1 MLKFGNKEF
10 RNLEEQVEK
19 NKEDIQNLAAGIS
32 AVMGFMPTVKGV
44 YATADQIPEGSYNT
58 GDTFLIGSSTP
69 YSVYI
74 YTANNTWQNV
84 GQFPVAG
91 PKGDKGE
98 KGSQILYGN
107 TDPTVAIQ
115 ANEGDYYINTTSGDW
130 FVKGVA
136 AWSYALSLKG
146 EKGERGERGL
156 AGPQGP
162 VGPTGPQ
169 GIQGI
174 QGVKGDL
181 GNGIFMY
188 FKPITQDIYQID
200 MDYVAKGERE
210 LQSGDILFSVAD
222 ATFGNIGW
230 VLRAENELRMA
241 YAGALQGPV
250 GPVGEPGEPGATV
263 TGMTNTGHTTSGTV
277 TTNTIEVS
285 YNNGTTTQFTLD
297 TVGIQGP
304 QGDPGEKGEKG
315 DPGAKGEKGEQGI
328 QGPSG
333 PQGPAGPQ
341 GEVGPQGP
349 VGPAGPQGPQ
359 GTGVTIKGSYDSLQD
374 LEAAH
379 PTGAEGDAYL
389 INGDLYVWSEND
401 STWQNVGTIQGPAG
415 VTPNI
420 SASATV
426 NNTVGTPSVT
436 VTKSGTDESPN
447 FTFNFENLKG
457 EKGEQGIPGEKGADG
472 APGQDGAAGPEG
484 PQGPKGDPAKVV
496 AGTGISVTVDET
508 AGTSTVAVND
518 TVAKKSELAGY
529 LPLTGG
535 RIQSSDRPGTLTLTA
550 DYITETQGNTS
561 TSYERSRVG
570 TSNDNGKT
578 WYYLN
583 YPERR
588 NGTFALTSDIPDTSN
603 LATKGEVSA
612 VSTVANAAL
621 PKTDFDTFKTE
632 NTAAIAGKQDKLT
645 AGEGISISTENAI
658 SVSDSPIILDIGDGT
673 NISQEVYNKIMANK
687 EKYWL
692 KCTITDFLNF
702 TRPLIFV
709 YSTHVVLEGGEEG
722 ILFYSIQPGE
732 VDNFS
737 GVSIFLKDNITEFPT
752 SIRNLGNS
760 QYVKKI
766 EVVEPLALDG
776 FTISLTDK
784 IADNT
789 ALNNKFQTK
798 LSTTQ
803 LNAVNSGITADKVST
818 YDGYATRFVP
828 RTGGYIEQS
837 GYPNRTVLGAGTIVL
852 DGQSQKSEWA
862 IGRVNTY
869 DDAEKKWHSLNLPQH
884 KDGTFALTSDLP
896 TPVELTLPA
905 SSTEGTI
912 TDEQLATLQASNE
925 NYIVINQ
932 NEIYRLNDKGHTEGI
947 WTYVHDGYN
956 EGGVT
961 KYLNLTVATKAFTIT
976 AQSGGKNC
984 IFKVGT
990 NSWADFVLTEEE
1002 VDKIFAEGMPL
1013 IGALS
1018 PGTNSAQY
1026 KQFMGCTYTKFDGR
1040 ATLFSTF
1047 LYSGYS
1053 QKKVDLEFYE
1063 LETVE
1068 GGYKPKFYGRFTLYQ
1083 DK

>member
-69 YSVYI
+69 YAVYI
-74 YTANNTWQNV
+74 YTANDTWQNV

-146 EKGERGERGL
+146 EKGDRGERGL

-162 VGPTGPQ
+162 VGPTGPVGPIGPQ
-169 GIQGI
+169 GI
-174 QGVKGDL
+174 KGDL

-210 LQSGDILFSVAD
+210 LQSGDILFSIAD

-250 GPVGEPGEPGATV
+250 GPAGEPGATV

-285 YNNGTTTQFTLD
+285 YNDGTTTQFTLD

-304 QGDPGEKGEKG
+304 QGDPGAPGEKGEKG
-315 DPGAKGEKGEQGI
+315 DPGEQGI
-328 QGPSG
+328 QGPAGKDGTNGENGATFIPSVSANG
-333 PQGPAGPQ
+333 VLSWTNDKGLPNPTSVDIKGPQ
-341 GEVGPQGP
+341 GEQ
-349 VGPAGPQGPQ
+349 
-359 GTGVTIKGSYDSLQD
+359 
-374 LEAAH
+374 
-379 PTGAEGDAYL
+379 
-389 INGDLYVWSEND
+389 
-401 STWQNVGTIQGPAG
+401 
-415 VTPNI
+415 
-420 SASATV
+420 
-426 NNTVGTPSVT
+426 
-436 VTKSGTDESPN
+436 
-447 FTFNFENLKG
+447 
-457 EKGEQGIPGEKGADG
+457 GEQGIPGEKGADG
-472 APGQDGAAGPEG
+472 APGQDGERGPEG

-508 AGTSTVAVND
+508 AGTSTVAVDD

-535 RIQSSDRPGTLTLTA
+535 RIQSSDRPGTLTITA
-550 DYITETQGNTS
+550 DYITETQGTTS

-583 YPERR
+583 YPEKR
-588 NGTFALTSDIPDTSN
+588 NGYFALTSDIPDTSN
-603 LATKGEVSA
+603 LATKAEVSA

-645 AGEGISISTENAI
+645 AGDGISISTENSI

-673 NISQEVYNKIMANK
+673 SISQEVYNKIMANK

-692 KCTITDFLNF
+692 KCTITDFLHF
-702 TRPLIFV
+702 VRPLIFV

-722 ILFYSIQPGE
+722 ITFYSIQPGDI
-732 VDNFS
+732 DNIS
-737 GVSIFLKDNITEFPT
+737 GVTIFLADNITEFPT
-752 SIRNLGNS
+752 SIRNLGNGR
-760 QYVKKI
+760 YVKDI
-766 EVVEPLALDG
+766 DAEEPLSWDG
-776 FTISLTDK
+776 ITMSLTNK
-784 IADNT
+784 IADFP
-789 ALNNKFQTK
+789 ALTNKFQTK
-798 LSTTQ
+798 LSTAQ
-803 LNAVNSGITADKVST
+803 LNAVNSGITASKVST
-818 YDGYATRFVP
+818 YDGYAT
-828 RTGGYIEQS
+828 TI
-837 GYPNRTVLGAGTIVL
+837 AGKQNKI
-852 DGQSQKSEWA
+852 
-862 IGRVNTY
+862 
-869 DDAEKKWHSLNLPQH
+869 
-884 KDGTFALTSDLP
+884 
-896 TPVELTLPA
+896 TPVEITLA
-905 SSTEGTI
+905 ESSTEGTI

-947 WTYVHDGYN
+947 WTYTYDGYN
-956 EGGVT
+956 NGGVT
-961 KYLNLTVATKAFTIT
+961 KYLSLTVATKAFTIT
-976 AQSGGKNC
+976 AQSGGGDNYVYREGYFSQ
-984 IFKVGT
+984 I
-990 NSWADFVLTEEE
+990 VLTQEEF
-1002 VDKIFAEGMPL
+1002 DKIFKQGMPL
-1013 IGALS
+1013 IHKSSSGQYSRWTGDLWS
-1018 PGTNSAQY
+1018 STNEGSLVNFRNYPEGSSKYIKA
-1026 KQFMGCTYTKFDGR
+1026 TSYTVTPK
-1040 ATLFSTF
+1040 
-1047 LYSGYS
+1047 
-1053 QKKVDLEFYE
+1053 E
-1063 LETVE
+1063 E
-1068 GGYKPKFYGRFTLYQ
+1068 GGYKLAPFTERLIF
-1083 DK
+1083 DPVHN

>member
-69 YSVYI
+69 YAVYI
-74 YTANNTWQNV
+74 YTANDTWQNV

-210 LQSGDILFSVAD
+210 LQSGDILFSIAD

-241 YAGALQGPV
+241 YAGALQGPQ
-250 GPVGEPGEPGATV
+250 GINGEPGATV

-304 QGDPGEKGEKG
+304 KGDKG

-328 QGPSG
+328 QGP
-333 PQGPAGPQ
+333 
-341 GEVGPQGP
+341 
-349 VGPAGPQGPQ
+349 VGPAGPQGIQ
-359 GTGVTIKGSYDSLQD
+359 GPKGDPGENGAPGATGPRGPEGPEGKQGPKGDKGD
-374 LEAAH
+374 
-379 PTGAEGDAYL
+379 PGNDGAQGAP
-389 INGDLYVWSEND
+389 
-401 STWQNVGTIQGPAG
+401 GPAG

-420 SASATV
+420 SASANV
-426 NNTVGTPSVT
+426 NGTVGTPSVT
-436 VTKSGTDESPN
+436 VTKSGTDEAPT

-457 EKGEQGIPGEKGADG
+457 EQGEQGIPGEKGADG
-472 APGQDGAAGPEG
+472 APGKDGAIG
-484 PQGPKGDPAKVV
+484 PQGPQGDPAKVV

-508 AGTSTVAVND
+508 AGTSTVAVDD
-518 TVAKKSELAGY
+518 TVATKDELAGY

-535 RIQSSDRPGTLTLTA
+535 TIKGDNPNKTTQLRPGQFYLTGSNGSSYA
-550 DYITETQGNTS
+550 
-561 TSYERSRVG
+561 SYESRRIG
-570 TSNDNGKT
+570 ISDDAST
-578 WYYLN
+578 WYNLDF
-583 YPERR
+583 PKKS
-588 NGTFALTSDIPDTSN
+588 GTLAVTSDIPDTN
-603 LATKGEVSA
+603 TFATKDEVSA

-632 NTAAIAGKQDKLT
+632 NTAAISGKQDKLT
-645 AGEGISISTENAI
+645 AGEGISIDAASTGDKVTIKVDNTVAKKSELAGYLPLTGGTIQQNGAPSTI
-658 SVSDSPIILDIGDGT
+658 LEPGVLSQIDVNYGAYYGPSEIGVSRGGGQNWHHLELPYSDGT
-673 NISQEVYNKIMANK
+673 
-687 EKYWL
+687 L
-692 KCTITDFLNF
+692 GL
-702 TRPLIFV
+702 
-709 YSTHVVLEGGEEG
+709 
-722 ILFYSIQPGE
+722 QP
-732 VDNFS
+732 V
-737 GVSIFLKDNITEFPT
+737 
-752 SIRNLGNS
+752 R
-760 QYVKKI
+760 
-766 EVVEPLALDG
+766 
-776 FTISLTDK
+776 
-784 IADNT
+784 
-789 ALNNKFQTK
+789 
-798 LSTTQ
+798 
-803 LNAVNSGITADKVST
+803 
-818 YDGYATRFVP
+818 
-828 RTGGYIEQS
+828 
-837 GYPNRTVLGAGTIVL
+837 
-852 DGQSQKSEWA
+852 
-862 IGRVNTY
+862 
-869 DDAEKKWHSLNLPQH
+869 
-884 KDGTFALTSDLP
+884 
-896 TPVELTLPA
+896 VELTL
-905 SSTEGTI
+905 SNNQTTGTV
-912 TDEQLATLQASNE
+912 TQEQLGTLRKNKE
-925 NYIVINQ
+925 NYIIVNDTD
-932 NEIYRLNDKGHTEGI
+932 IYRRSYESSDTI
-947 WTYVHDGYN
+947 IYTYNGYDN
-956 EGGVT
+956 GGVT
-961 KYLNLTVATKAFTIT
+961 KYLNLTIATKEFTIT
-976 AQSGGKNC
+976 DQTGGGPIINMSAGSLQLLP
-984 IFKVGT
+984 ITDDV
-990 NSWADFVLTEEE
+990 
-1002 VDKIFAEGMPL
+1002 VDKMLNKGYVIQNTYSNGAKVIIRLDWVNSDATEIHLTAEEYPNNKQVLLEYYKYSDGWK
-1013 IGALS
+1013 I
-1018 PGTNSAQY
+1018 SATHYLPRMYQHKTGIAY
-1026 KQFMGCTYTKFDGR
+1026 DHYSSYVYSINTYPK
-1040 ATLFSTF
+1040 A
-1047 LYSGYS
+1047 YSGLTSFLTYVPNFTIAS
-1053 QKKVDLEFYE
+1053 NEHVYQFLKRMGTTDDVTVITDGDAKTATTVSTSTMGWGSDKVEVIY
-1063 LETVE
+1063 
-1068 GGYKPKFYGRFTLYQ
+1068 
-1083 DK
+1083 

>member
-69 YSVYI
+69 YAVYI
-74 YTANNTWQNV
+74 YTANDTWQNV

-146 EKGERGERGL
+146 EKGDRGERGL

-162 VGPTGPQ
+162 VGPAGPQ

-174 QGVKGDL
+174 PGVKGDL
-181 GNGIFMY
+181 GTGIFMY
-188 FKPITQDIYQID
+188 FKPITQDTYQID
-200 MDYVAKGERE
+200 MDYVAKVSGRE
-210 LQSGDILFSVAD
+210 LQNGDVLFSVAD
-222 ATFGNIGW
+222 ATLGNVAW
-230 VLRAENELRMA
+230 VLAVDGELRMQYIA
-241 YAGALQGPV
+241 SLQGPV
-250 GPVGEPGEPGATV
+250 GPAGEPGEPGATV

-285 YNNGTTTQFTLD
+285 YNDGTTTQFTLD

-304 QGDPGEKGEKG
+304 QGEKG
-315 DPGAKGEKGEQGI
+315 DPGAPGENGAPGATGPRGPEGPEGK
-328 QGPSG
+328 QGPKG
-333 PQGPAGPQ
+333 DKGDPGNDGAQGAP
-341 GEVGPQGP
+341 
-349 VGPAGPQGPQ
+349 
-359 GTGVTIKGSYDSLQD
+359 
-374 LEAAH
+374 
-379 PTGAEGDAYL
+379 
-389 INGDLYVWSEND
+389 
-401 STWQNVGTIQGPAG
+401 GPAG
-415 VTPNI
+415 VTPEI
-420 SASATV
+420 SASANV
-426 NNTVGTPSVT
+426 SNTVGIPSVT

-457 EKGEQGIPGEKGADG
+457 EQGEQGIPGEKGADG
-472 APGQDGAAGPEG
+472 APGKDGAIGPEG
-484 PQGPKGDPAKVV
+484 PQGPQGDPAKVV

-508 AGTSTVAVND
+508 AGTSTVAVDD
-518 TVAKKSELAGY
+518 TVAIKSEVTEEINNKAAGY

-535 RIQSSDRPGTLTLTA
+535 SIQKQDSAKMTEIRPGTFYLRERSGVYASYESTRIGVT
-550 DYITETQGNTS
+550 DDGNT
-561 TSYERSRVG
+561 
-570 TSNDNGKT
+570 
-578 WYYLN
+578 WYNLDF
-583 YPERR
+583 PKKS
-588 NGTFALTSDIPDTSN
+588 GTFAVTSDIPDTSTF
-603 LATKGEVSA
+603 ATKDEVSA

-632 NTAAIAGKQDKLT
+632 NTSAIADAKKAGTDAQTNLT
-645 AGEGISISTENAI
+645 AYETSNDEAVATINSSIS
-658 SVSDSPIILDIGDGT
+658 
-673 NISQEVYNKIMANK
+673 NIN
-687 EKYWL
+687 
-692 KCTITDFLNF
+692 T
-702 TRPLIFV
+702 
-709 YSTHVVLEGGEEG
+709 
-722 ILFYSIQPGE
+722 
-732 VDNFS
+732 
-737 GVSIFLKDNITEFPT
+737 
-752 SIRNLGNS
+752 
-760 QYVKKI
+760 
-766 EVVEPLALDG
+766 ALDG
-776 FTISLTDK
+776 K
-784 IADNT
+784 QEK
-789 ALNNKFQTK
+789 LND
-798 LSTTQ
+798 TQ
-803 LNAVNSGITADKVST
+803 LAAVNSGITADKVST
-818 YDGYATRFVP
+818 YDGYATGKQDKLTDQQINAVNSGITAAKVSTYDGYATSKQNKLSDTQLNAVNSGITSDKVTTYDGYATRFLP
-828 RTGGYIEQS
+828 ATGGYIEDQTS
-837 GYPNRTVLGAGTIVL
+837 FPSDKTYIDPAGMTVEGYYSKARYRDSHVERYSNETQQWYNIEFPLK
-852 DGQSQKSEWA
+852 KS
-862 IGRVNTY
+862 
-869 DDAEKKWHSLNLPQH
+869 
-884 KDGTFALTSDLP
+884 GTFALEV
-896 TPVELTLPA
+896 TPVKITLPA
-905 SSTEGTI
+905 SSTQGTI
-912 TDEQLATLQASNE
+912 DDNQLAILQESNE
-925 NYIVINQ
+925 NYIIINQ
-932 NEIYRLNDKGHTEGI
+932 NEIYRLNDKGHTEGV

-961 KYLNLTVATKAFTIT
+961 KYLNLTIATKAFTIT

-990 NSWADFVLTEEE
+990 SSWADFVLTQEE

-1018 PGTNSAQY
+1018 PGTNNAQY
-1026 KQFMGCTYTKFDGR
+1026 KQYMGCTYTKFNGR
-1040 ATLFSTF
+1040 ATLFSAF

-1053 QKKVDLEFYE
+1053 KPQVDLDFYE